1 MDFRIEHRQGPDG
14 PVIAPQGSLD
24 AAAGDELVR
33 AVRDAEAGAAT
44 LTIDLSG
51 LDFMDSTGLGIVL
64 DADLRASEAGRRLV
78 VVPGDGEA
86 RRVLELVAVTER
98 LTVAEIR

>member
-1 MDFRIEHRQGPDG
+1 MRAAEQG
-14 PVIAPQGSLD
+14 AD
-24 AAAGDELVR
+24 A
-33 AVRDAEAGAAT
+33 

-64 DADLRASEAGRRLV
+64 DADVRASAAGRRLV

-86 RRVLELVAVTER
+86 RRVLDLVAVTER